1 MIILKNIN
9 HLNTNLMCSFL
20 QRLQRKKNWYRMKCS
35 LRVIANSSLR
45 GIKED
50 INNHL
55 VVLIVTQIYS
65 LWNNSIC
72 LWLTLNLGEY
82 LEWRSLFE
90 KYSCRAFYSSTSL
103 PLNCAHLLISNKN
116 PVSSL
121 LRGNCNSWLT
131 FNQPHIHTHINQERG
146 FEPGT

>member
-1 MIILKNIN
+1 MKTFLLISLSLWYNVTVIY
-9 HLNTNLMCSFL
+9 SFPTAL
-20 QRLQRKKNWYRMKCS
+20 TKKKNWYRMKCS

-55 VVLIVTQIYS
+55 VVLKVTQIYS

-90 KYSCRAFYSSTSL
+90 KYSCRVFYSSTSL
-103 PLNCAHLLISNKN
+103 PLNSAHLIISNKN

-121 LRGNCNSWLT
+121 LRANCNSWLT
-131 FNQPHIHTHINQERG
+131 FIQIKFAHTSFSAQI
-146 FEPGT
+146 